1 MLRMYCGDKDRQWD
15 EGIHFVLF
23 AARESIQESLGFSS
37 FKLVFGR
44 VVCGPLKLIKE
55 AWLGEDS
62 NMNSLHHVSD
72 LHEKQHTS
80 TELAKEGCLG
90 MSWDKKGLLRHRI
103 IGILLMTRHCKDVLG
118 CLGTK

>member
-1 MLRMYCGDKDRQWD
+1 MLRMYCVDKECQWD
-15 EGIHFVLF
+15 EGVHFVLF
-23 AARESIQESLGFSS
+23 AACESIQESLGFSS

-62 NMNSLHHVSD
+62 TMNLLHHVSD

-80 TELAKEGCLG
+80 
-90 MSWDKKGLLRHRI
+90 RQR
-103 IGILLMTRHCKDVLG
+103 RDVLG
-118 CLGTK
+118 CPGTKQDCQDIG